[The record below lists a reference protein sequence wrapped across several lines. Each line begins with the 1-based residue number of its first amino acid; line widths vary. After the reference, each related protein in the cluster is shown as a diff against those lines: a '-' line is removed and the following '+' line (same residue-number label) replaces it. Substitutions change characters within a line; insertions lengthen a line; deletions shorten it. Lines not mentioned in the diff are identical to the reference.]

1 MNKWSPFI
9 LSNIKSIFFL
19 CSRYITLLAIVALIY
34 IFVDLNECA
43 EDHVDDQCKHGSC
56 RNAQFSY
63 TCECYDGYKGDKCD
77 VENDKDQA
85 NGMINNGYM
94 FFLI

>member
-1 MNKWSPFI
+1 MLLNLLYRHYSQI
-9 LSNIKSIFFL
+9 IFHN
-19 CSRYITLLAIVALIY
+19 RI
-34 IFVDLNECA
+34 VDLNECD
-43 EDHVDDQCKHGSC
+43 EDNVDDQCKHGSC
-56 RNAQFSY
+56 RNTQFSY

-94 FFLI
+94 FFNLVVFKIK